1 MAGTDMENSMA
12 EGRSA
17 ALRDAWRAVSE
28 QASAAVSWI
37 NSTRHVKKVDNEA
50 DDGIERLYCV
60 KNEADR
66 MLRVAGT
73 APALGLFGP
82 SQAGKSFL
90 VSSLAASADGRLR
103 TRMGETVLDF
113 IDDINPRGNG
123 KESTGLVTR
132 FTRKGEPE
140 KDPKF
145 CVPLRL
151 FGECDIAK
159 ILINSCFNDFDWHEV
174 KRKSSWRMP

>member
-1 MAGTDMENSMA
+1 M
-12 EGRSA
+12 
-17 ALRDAWRAVSE
+17 
-28 QASAAVSWI
+28 
-37 NSTRHVKKVDNEA
+37 
-50 DDGIERLYCV
+50 
-60 KNEADR
+60 
-66 MLRVAGT
+66 
-73 APALGLFGP
+73 
-82 SQAGKSFL
+82 
-90 VSSLAASADGRLR
+90 
-103 TRMGETVLDF
+103 LDF

-174 KRKSSWRMP
+174 KRKPPGECHEEARRGKERQRLQHKPVRMRQQVCGKGVSA